1 MASSEFDWIYYY
13 ANNPDLQIH
22 VDLKVSEIC
31 KLHYENFG
39 KKNNKQIAKSNVVNL
54 SFVPFV
60 EHLNENYDSQTFIKY
75 KFIRSDKFIYLDWI
89 NYYLKYSDIQKA
101 VDTKCQKFLINHF
114 KKYGINE
121 NRKYKLI
128 NKSSLSFKPYLLLNN
143 SVSNNKNIID
153 SYNDNNIL
161 KSVSVTGNSSLFDK
175 KQNIIKQ
182 IQHVKKNKE
191 QKQTDKLNNTTN
203 QPIQHIVKIGFQ
215 VDEKGSI
222 LPDANKLP
230 IGYTFLDVDSGFIY
244 IVNSEN
250 KWIDPPI
257 LIGTVLE

>member
-101 VDTKCQKFLINHF
+101 VDTKCQKFFVTLP
-114 KKYGINE
+114 K
-121 NRKYKLI
+121 
-128 NKSSLSFKPYLLLNN
+128 
-143 SVSNNKNIID
+143 II
-153 SYNDNNIL
+153 
-161 KSVSVTGNSSLFDK
+161 
-175 KQNIIKQ
+175 
-182 IQHVKKNKE
+182 
-191 QKQTDKLNNTTN
+191 
-203 QPIQHIVKIGFQ
+203 
-215 VDEKGSI
+215 
-222 LPDANKLP
+222 
-230 IGYTFLDVDSGFIY
+230 
-244 IVNSEN
+244 
-250 KWIDPPI
+250 
-257 LIGTVLE
+257 